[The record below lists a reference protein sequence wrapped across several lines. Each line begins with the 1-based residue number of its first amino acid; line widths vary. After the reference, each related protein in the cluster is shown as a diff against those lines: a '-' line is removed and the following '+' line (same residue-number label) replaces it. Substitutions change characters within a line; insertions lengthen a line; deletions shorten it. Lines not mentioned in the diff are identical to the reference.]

1 MSKEKSGDYVI
12 SAVNT
17 KNTGRELVESAL
29 KNREGEYLSYED
41 MQLVLKEMELVNDDL
56 ESSKLIANL
65 RNGMSELNNEKD
77 LLNFTIEEKVSG
89 KKKSFRLVNK
99 PLSER
104 KAEVVEVI
112 DKNDFSSMQNIARKL
127 MRDRRMP
134 FYGIYLP
141 LRAVARWVRYSEENE
156 EASEKKSKHEGD
168 ECERL
173 LKEWF
178 SNHKERGK
186 VLSILG
192 LGLGE
197 GTGEIEI
204 LERLLKQGFKI
215 HYCGIDMNP
224 FLLVDH
230 ATRLKYKFSDYMKT
244 GQLVCSVIADNF
256 LKNLSS
262 AIEKTRA
269 KVKERKIIDDFIPKD
284 SDILVTIL
292 GNVLGNL
299 ENRASEGLYFKN
311 IQDEFEGQNI
321 AFLLGVG
328 VQQTTETGEPVVE
341 TYGLDDLF
349 LATPRYL
356 THELGIL
363 KSKLTN
369 KEAKNREFY
378 IKSEDQNSKDQKIE
392 DQKNKNQFLIERN
405 FYQGDGL
412 IFDENLHIRGDI
424 YEFIYITEN
433 ELTMDVE
440 DGQHLILPPQTKLL
454 LFNIIKFELKKLLGF
469 IKFKGLKI
477 PNEEKIKQT
486 FNVGTDEEQRLYAV
500 FAVIT

>member
-1 MSKEKSGDYVI
+1 MAKEKSEDLVTV
-12 SAVNT
+12 SSNT
-17 KNTGRELVESAL
+17 KSTGRELVETAL
-29 KNREGEYLSYED
+29 NSKKGEYLSYED
-41 MQLVLKEMELVNDDL
+41 MQSVLKEMGLVSEDL
-56 ESSKLIANL
+56 DSSKLIANL
-65 RNGMSELNNEKD
+65 RNGMSELNNEKN
-77 LLNFTIEEKVSG
+77 LLDFTIEEKVFG
-89 KKKSFRLVNK
+89 KKKSFSLIKK

-104 KAEVVEVI
+104 NVEVVEVI
-112 DKNDFSSMQNIARKL
+112 DKNDFGSMQNIARRL

-141 LRAVARWVRYSEENE
+141 LRAVSRWVRYSEKNE
-156 EASEKKSKHEGD
+156 EASEQKRKYEAD
-168 ECERL
+168 QCEKL

-178 SNHKERGK
+178 SDCKKRNK

-224 FLLVDH
+224 FLLMDH
-230 ATRLKYKFSDYMKT
+230 AMRLKYKFGDYIKT

-256 LKNLSS
+256 LKNLSG

-269 KVKERKIIDDFIPKD
+269 KVKERKITDDFIPKD

-299 ENRASEGLYFKN
+299 ENRASEGVYFKN
-311 IQDEFEGQNI
+311 IQDKFENQNI
-321 AFLLGVG
+321 AFVLGVG
-328 VQQTTETGEPVVE
+328 VKQLTETGESIEE

-363 KSKLTN
+363 KSKPAN
-369 KEAKNREFY
+369 KKAKNKEFY
-378 IKSEDQNSKDQKIE
+378 INSEDQFQIRKNS
-392 DQKNKNQFLIERN
+392 
-405 FYQGDGL
+405 YQGDGV
-412 IFDENLHIRGDI
+412 IFDEDSHVGGDI
-424 YEFIYITEN
+424 YEFLYTTEN
-433 ELTMDVE
+433 ELTMEVD
-440 DGQHLILPPQTKLL
+440 DGQQLTLPPQTKLL
-454 LFNIIKFELKKLLGF
+454 LFNIIKFEFKKLLGF

-477 PNEEKIKQT
+477 PSEEKIEKPI
-486 FNVGTDEEQRLYAV
+486 NVGTDEEQRLYAV
-500 FAVIT
+500 FAITT